1 MKEKRT
7 DIHFIIDAG
16 ATKTEF
22 AVLRGEEL
30 VHQFFATGIN
40 ANYSSDEQIDKVFS
54 HFVNSLPAAYT
65 QPDLVT
71 YYGAGCAGEQ
81 NAMRIAV
88 VIAKYFASASFKI
101 YSDLMEACHALCGNQ
116 PGLVA
121 ILGTG
126 SSSCLYDGQKI
137 VKRAPSLG
145 YLIGDEGSGTHLGKK
160 LVSCYMMEKLPMY
173 LLDEIEKTFDINPPK
188 VIQRIY
194 RKASPNK
201 FFASFSPF
209 IQKYADDPVIKQL
222 CKEAFAEFFEN
233 QIGYYDKSMFESVSL
248 MGSVSLHFRDIIAE
262 VAEEKNIRLGTVI
275 GSPMPNLIE
284 YHTQYV

>member
-1 MKEKRT
+1 MKEKNI
-7 DIHFIIDAG
+7 DIHIVIDAG

-22 AVLRGEEL
+22 AVLKGKEL

-40 ANYSSDEQIDKVFS
+40 ANYSSDEQIDKVFV
-54 HFVNSLPAAYT
+54 HFVNSLPENYA
-65 QPDLVT
+65 QPGLIT

-81 NAMRIAV
+81 NAMRIAA
-88 VIAKYFASASFKI
+88 VIAKYFPSASFKI
-101 YSDLMEACHALCGNQ
+101 YSDLMEACHALCGNK

-126 SSSCLYDGQKI
+126 SSSCLYDGNQI

-160 LVSCYMMEKLPMY
+160 LVTCYMMEKLPMY

-201 FFASFSPF
+201 FFSSFAPF
-209 IQKYADDPVIKQL
+209 IQKYVNDPVIKSL
-222 CKEAFAEFFEN
+222 CKEAFAEFFDN
-233 QIGYYDKSMFESVSL
+233 QIGYYDKLTYESVSL
-248 MGSVSLHFRDIIAE
+248 MGSVAFHFKEIIEE
-262 VAEEKNIRLGTVI
+262 VAAEKNISLGTII
-275 GSPMPNLIE
+275 GSPMPKLIE

>member
-1 MKEKRT
+1 MKEKT
-7 DIHFIIDAG
+7 DIHIIIDAG

-22 AVLRGEEL
+22 VVMQGKEL
-30 VHQFFATGIN
+30 AHQFFATGIN
-40 ANYSSDEQIDKVFS
+40 ANYSTDEQIDKVFD
-54 HFVNSLPAAYT
+54 HFVQSLPKEYLKPA
-65 QPDLVT
+65 QIT

-81 NAMRIAV
+81 NAMRIAA
-88 VIAKYFASASFKI
+88 VIAKYFTSASFKI
-101 YSDLMEACHALCGNQ
+101 YSDLMEACHALCGKQ

-126 SSSCLYDGQKI
+126 SSSCLYDGAQI

-160 LVSCYMMEKLPMY
+160 LVSAYMMEKLPMY

-209 IQKYADDPVIKQL
+209 IQKYVDDPVIKNL
-222 CKEAFAEFFEN
+222 CKEDFAEFFDN
-233 QIGYYDKSMFESVSL
+233 QIGYYDKMTYESVSL
-248 MGSVSLHFRDIIAE
+248 MGSVAFHFREVIEE
-262 VAEEKNIRLGTVI
+262 VAAEKNIRLGTII
-275 GSPMPNLIE
+275 GSPMPQLIE